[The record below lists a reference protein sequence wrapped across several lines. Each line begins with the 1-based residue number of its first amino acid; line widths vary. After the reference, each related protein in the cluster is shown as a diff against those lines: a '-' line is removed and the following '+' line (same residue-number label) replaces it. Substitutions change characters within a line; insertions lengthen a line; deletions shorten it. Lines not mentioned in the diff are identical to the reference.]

1 MNDDI
6 IFEDDK
12 DVNDLSLSDNW
23 ISFIEDEEPTAEP
36 VVDSAVTEPIVAD
49 TAVVDEVIT
58 DENKNTESETIDE
71 DVDLDSILDWL
82 QDEIDDSKKVLDD
95 ISVTSDSATNVNIW
109 ILKDSLTKM
118 EQQLKKLNSE
128 KMDLQFRNAELE
140 AFGIDWLDPKLLSLS
155 RVYAKAKDWDDVSKT
170 KATKIAKE
178 ILFDLT
184 GEDIDSAKISSDI
197 DLLTQAEL
205 YNNAINP
212 NLKAWKDEDDG
223 MLEL

>member
-36 VVDSAVTEPIVAD
+36 VVDSALTEPIVAD

-58 DENKNTESETIDE
+58 DENKNKESETTDE

-95 ISVTSDSATNVNIW
+95 ISTTADTTTNVNIW

-140 AFGIDWLDPKLLSLS
+140 AFGIDWLDTKLLSLS

>member
-58 DENKNTESETIDE
+58 DENKNTESETTDE

-212 NLKAWKDEDDG
+212 NLKPWKDEDMG

>member
-36 VVDSAVTEPIVAD
+36 VVDSALTEPIVAD

-58 DENKNTESETIDE
+58 DENKNKESETTDE

-95 ISVTSDSATNVNIW
+95 ISTTADTTTNVNIW